1 MRHFIYL
8 LLIILVPG
16 VTVLGKTD
24 KKDTQKEITKEKA
37 KGDTIITSSLV
48 DGLKFRSIG
57 PAWCSGRI
65 ADLAVNPKNPK
76 EYYVAVASG
85 NVWKTTNSGT
95 TWDPVFDKYGAYS
108 IGIVKLDPSNSN
120 VVWVGT
126 GENNHQRC
134 LGYGDGIYK
143 SVDGGKSFKNMGLRK
158 AARSEPS

>member
-76 EYYVAVASG
+76 EYFTV
-85 NVWKTTNSGT
+85 
-95 TWDPVFDKYGAYS
+95 
-108 IGIVKLDPSNSN
+108 SNPD
-120 VVWVGT
+120 
-126 GENNHQRC
+126 E
-134 LGYGDGIYK
+134 
-143 SVDGGKSFKNMGLRK
+143 
-158 AARSEPS
+158 

>member
-65 ADLAVNPKNPK
+65 CR
-76 EYYVAVASG
+76 SG
-85 NVWKTTNSGT
+85 SKSEKSKRILCSG
-95 TWDPVFDKYGAYS
+95 GQRQCM
-108 IGIVKLDPSNSN
+108 
-120 VVWVGT
+120 
-126 GENNHQRC
+126 ENHQ
-134 LGYGDGIYK
+134 
-143 SVDGGKSFKNMGLRK
+143 
-158 AARSEPS
+158 